1 MAYTTLI
8 GKTTLYPS
16 LKVDVA
22 FTTDPTDG
30 SPSWTDITAY
40 VRSFRTRR
48 GRQHDLQRIE
58 AGTLD
63 MELDNRDR
71 RFDASYAAG
80 AYYPNVLPLR
90 RIRVYSQWN
99 SVTYPVWQG
108 YAEAWPPSW
117 PDGGLNDVVTLRAVD
132 TFKVLNLSSLR
143 GESYAS
149 EDTGTRITN
158 VLSST
163 SIPSADYSVGAGS
176 VTLVASGTV
185 ADETTAL
192 GHILEVVDSEGG
204 GAVFYSSR
212 GGTLTFENQRHR
224 ITNETTSS
232 GTYVDG
238 AGTTGLVYRDLT
250 ASYDDS
256 DLWNQVTMTP
266 SGGTAETIDD
276 TASQTTYFK
285 RALNLSGLHARQ
297 GEAAAVASIIVYRQ
311 ADPRLRLPQM
321 EIVGAANPS
330 VLWPKLLALEISD
343 RLTVSRTP
351 PGGGAAISQDCHV
364 EAIEHEVGTDH
375 WTTRLQLSKADAA
388 TDFWVLGTSTLQTG
402 ASPAVVGY

>member
-58 AGTLD
+58 AGTMD
-63 MELDNRDR
+63 MVLDNRDR

-90 RIRVYSQWN
+90 RIRVYSQWS

-108 YAEAWPPSW
+108 YVEAWPPSW
-117 PDGGLNDVVTLRAVD
+117 PDGGKNDIVTLHAVD
-132 TFKVLNLSSLR
+132 GFKVLNLSSLR
-143 GESYAS
+143 GESFAS

-256 DLWNQVTMTP
+256 DL
-266 SGGTAETIDD
+266 
-276 TASQTTYFK
+276 
-285 RALNLSGLHARQ
+285 
-297 GEAAAVASIIVYRQ
+297 
-311 ADPRLRLPQM
+311 
-321 EIVGAANPS
+321 
-330 VLWPKLLALEISD
+330 
-343 RLTVSRTP
+343 
-351 PGGGAAISQDCHV
+351 
-364 EAIEHEVGTDH
+364 
-375 WTTRLQLSKADAA
+375 
-388 TDFWVLGTSTLQTG
+388 
-402 ASPAVVGY
+402 